1 MINYWLLIWR
11 LIAQQNKSELSLL
24 GWILLLYILFETHEP
39 LKGLINSV
47 LFFPQLLFLSDYL
60 FEWRGDE
67 LWRAYLSLFYSV
79 VLK

>member
-47 LFFPQLLFLSDYL
+47 LFFPQLLVLFDLL

-67 LWRAYLSLFYSV
+67 LWRTYLSLFYSV